1 MTNNANEGHPGALIS
16 QIATYANASLYLQPN
31 IILLMAGTNDIN
43 NNDAP
48 ATAPSRLG
56 DLLDECISSCPNAV
70 LLVAQLTPILDD
82 DSQARVETFNAAI
95 PGLVAERAGMGKK
108 VLVVDM
114 EKYVSTGEL
123 MDGLHPNDD
132 GYEGMARA
140 WYDGIRKAANKRWVI
155 NAGGGVENA
164 SSVVVTSSSSAMG
177 KRECGWLAVWGM
189 LVFVVLQGL

>member
-1 MTNNANEGHPGALIS
+1 
-16 QIATYANASLYLQPN
+16 
-31 IILLMAGTNDIN
+31 
-43 NNDAP
+43 
-48 ATAPSRLG
+48 
-56 DLLDECISSCPNAV
+56 
-70 LLVAQLTPILDD
+70 
-82 DSQARVETFNAAI
+82 
-95 PGLVAERAGMGKK
+95 
-108 VLVVDM
+108 
-114 EKYVSTGEL
+114 

>member
-16 QIATYANASLYLQPN
+16 QIATYANASLYIQPN

-43 NNDAP
+43 NDDAP

-56 DLLDECISSCPNAV
+56 DLLDQCISSCPDAV

-95 PGLVAERAGMGKK
+95 PGLVAERARMGKK
-108 VLVVDM
+108 VLVIDM
-114 EKYVSTGEL
+114 EKFVSTREL

-140 WYDGIRKAANKRWVI
+140 WYDGIRKAASKGWIVK
-155 NAGGGVENA
+155 AGGGDE
-164 SSVVVTSSSSAMG
+164 
-177 KRECGWLAVWGM
+177 
-189 LVFVVLQGL
+189 